1 MALTVA
7 QANALLDSAQTE
19 ADLRDIVAQLDPSTH
34 MGFMI

>member
-1 MALTVA
+1 MALTLA

-19 ADLRDIVAQLDPSTH
+19 ADLRGIVAQLDPSTH